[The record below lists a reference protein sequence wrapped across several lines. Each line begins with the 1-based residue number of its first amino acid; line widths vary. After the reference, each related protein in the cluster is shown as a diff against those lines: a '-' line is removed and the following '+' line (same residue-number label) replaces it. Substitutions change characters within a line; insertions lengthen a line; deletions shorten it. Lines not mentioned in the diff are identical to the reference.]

1 MISEGMDDTGGL
13 DEAQANGKVLRQTQA
28 SIDSTHKI
36 FVGGLGQDMTK
47 EKFDAYFSLY
57 GELVDSVVMQDKATG
72 RSRGFGFVKYADEES
87 AEKVMQ
93 DFGAHSIDGQAV
105 EVKRCVPKQGE
116 GAAKGKG
123 RAQAPAWTPHAA
135 PAVQYQPSRGPPR
148 SQTPRR
154 QTSAKVFVGGIPQ
167 ESTTQSL
174 IDHFSQYGEI
184 VDAVAMMDKQTNK
197 GRGFGFVTFAGT
209 ESAEAVLQAAGS
221 HYIDGKSA
229 EVKRCVPKEDDFQG
243 GAHEQRMSM
252 PPHFAPQGKGS
263 YSPKGHHHAP
273 MHQPMMMV
281 AAAPAMDPSA
291 FRTDKVFIGGLGAC
305 DTDVLCAYFGQYTIV
320 DAVVMKDKATGR
332 SKGFGFVQFDHFG
345 AVDEIMQFG
354 QPRHIDGRFVEMSSN
369 HILNG
374 KQVEVKRSIPKEAMA
389 AGFRPHAA
397 GLHRAAPS
405 PVFRAPAPFHHFA
418 APYQAPPHK
427 GFGKAGGKAPGP
439 SWGPAAP
446 HKGSHPSGPPR
457 GKAGGK
463 GNAAGSGSK
472 VFVGGLGECSDDE
485 LVAYFSQFGT
495 LIDNVVMKDKAT
507 GRTRGFGFVTY
518 DDPAAVDTIMSMYS
532 EHQIGGKWI
541 EVKRADGGDKG
552 KGRPMPY

>member
-1 MISEGMDDTGGL
+1 
-13 DEAQANGKVLRQTQA
+13 
-28 SIDSTHKI
+28 
-36 FVGGLGQDMTK
+36 
-47 EKFDAYFSLY
+47 
-57 GELVDSVVMQDKATG
+57 
-72 RSRGFGFVKYADEES
+72 
-87 AEKVMQ
+87 
-93 DFGAHSIDGQAV
+93 
-105 EVKRCVPKQGE
+105 
-116 GAAKGKG
+116 
-123 RAQAPAWTPHAA
+123 
-135 PAVQYQPSRGPPR
+135 
-148 SQTPRR
+148 
-154 QTSAKVFVGGIPQ
+154 
-167 ESTTQSL
+167 
-174 IDHFSQYGEI
+174 
-184 VDAVAMMDKQTNK
+184 
-197 GRGFGFVTFAGT
+197 
-209 ESAEAVLQAAGS
+209 
-221 HYIDGKSA
+221 
-229 EVKRCVPKEDDFQG
+229 
-243 GAHEQRMSM
+243 
-252 PPHFAPQGKGS
+252 
-263 YSPKGHHHAP
+263 
-273 MHQPMMMV
+273 
-281 AAAPAMDPSA
+281 
-291 FRTDKVFIGGLGAC
+291 
-305 DTDVLCAYFGQYTIV
+305 
-320 DAVVMKDKATGR
+320 
-332 SKGFGFVQFDHFG
+332 
-345 AVDEIMQFG
+345 MQFG

-405 PVFRAPAPFHHFA
+405 PVFRAPAPFHQFA